1 MIPQSNT
8 PALANTRVLIVEDDF
23 LVSEMIRGLL
33 EDELGY
39 QVVGEAENG
48 REALELNQT
57 LQPDVILMDIQMPD
71 MNGLEAATQITAH
84 NPTPIVVLTAY
95 ETPELVEEAS
105 KSGVGAYLIKPP
117 NSQEIERAIT
127 IALARFQDLQQL
139 RHLNTQLYVYN
150 EELNAFAHT
159 VAHDLQN
166 PLSLVLGFADLLT
179 QDLDSLP
186 TDTVTECIQTIAS
199 NAHKMSSI
207 IDELLLLAGVRQKE
221 VDLTPLNMG
230 AIIHEVR
237 QRLRHMA
244 QEYGAIIRDPADW
257 PAAWG
262 YAPWIEEV
270 WVNYIS
276 NAIKYGGDT
285 PQVSLGATPLHTGF
299 VRFWVRDNGPGLSEA
314 DQLRLFTPFTQ
325 VGQIRAKGH
334 GLGLSIVQRI
344 IEKLGGDVGVEST
357 LGEGSTFWFT
367 LPAASK

>member
-1 MIPQSNT
+1 MIPLSNI
-8 PALANTRVLIVEDDF
+8 RVLVVEDDF
-23 LVSEMIRGLL
+23 LVSEMICGLV

-48 REALELNQT
+48 REALELNQK

-71 MNGLEAATQITAH
+71 MNGLEAASYITVH
-84 NPTPIVVLTAY
+84 QPTPIVVLTAY

-105 KSGVGAYLIKPP
+105 RAGVGAYLIKPP

-139 RHLNTQLYVYN
+139 RHLNEQLQAYN

-166 PLSLVLGFADLLT
+166 PLSLVIGFTELLVEGAPC
-179 QDLDSLP
+179 LP
-186 TDTVTECIQTIAS
+186 PERMTECVQTIAS
-199 NAHKMSSI
+199 NAHKMSNI

-221 VDLTPLNMG
+221 VDLIPLNMDVVV
-230 AIIHEVR
+230 HEVL
-237 QRLRHMA
+237 QRLRHMQ
-244 QEYGAIIRDPADW
+244 QEYGAVIRKESTDW
-257 PAAWG
+257 PTAQG
-262 YAPWIEEV
+262 YGPWVEEV

-276 NAIKYGGDT
+276 NAIKYGGDN
-285 PQVSLGATPLHTGF
+285 VEVILGALPLDTGF

-314 DQLRLFTPFTQ
+314 DQQRLFTPFTRLGP
-325 VGQIRAKGH
+325 VRAKGH

-344 IEKLGGDVGVEST
+344 IEKLGGAVGVEST
-357 LGEGSTFWFT
+357 LGAGSTFWFT
-367 LPAASK
+367 LPAAPDLE